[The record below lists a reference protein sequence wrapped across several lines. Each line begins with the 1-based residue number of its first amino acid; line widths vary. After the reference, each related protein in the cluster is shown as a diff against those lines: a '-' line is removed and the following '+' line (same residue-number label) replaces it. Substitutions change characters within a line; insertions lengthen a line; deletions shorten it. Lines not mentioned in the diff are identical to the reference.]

1 MTEMVRPAVLVA
13 ALLAAST
20 LAGACRATASAG
32 AAGPATPRTSCAPSG
47 YWNGRACL
55 AHGAGA
61 TILAQGESAL
71 AQFQAE
77 TALGLLERARA
88 AGPHPH
94 DEYAK
99 VFEQLGIAH
108 AYLGQEQPALAAFAM
123 LLSLDPGHLLSY
135 TLSPKATFLF
145 ERARRAAQAGP
156 RPELAVSWDHRT
168 LDVARPV
175 SLFVDVVAD
184 PRRFLRRATIYMRRR
199 GQTRYQAIDLALPGP
214 GQSRKVVLPALG
226 LARPAVLQLY
236 VSAFDDRG
244 NEVLR
249 WGDAAGPRDVSLSY
263 TPPTPW
269 YKNWRIYALAGAVV
283 AAGVGVGVYVAT
295 HQPPSTVG
303 GPASGGF

>member
-1 MTEMVRPAVLVA
+1 MTSMVRLAAFAA
-13 ALLAAST
+13 ALLVASVA
-20 LAGACRATASAG
+20 LGACRATTGAG
-32 AAGPATPRTSCAPSG
+32 STGPAIPRPSCAPSG
-47 YWNGRACL
+47 YWNGSACVP
-55 AHGAGA
+55 HGPGA
-61 TILAQGESAL
+61 KILAEGESAL
-71 AQFQAE
+71 AKFQAQD
-77 TALGLLERARA
+77 ALGLLEKARA

-108 AYLGQEQPALAAFAM
+108 AYLGQEQPALAAFDM

-145 ERARRAAQAGP
+145 ERARRAAQRGP
-156 RPELAVSWDHRT
+156 RPELAVSWDHRA
-168 LDVARPV
+168 LDVAHPV

-184 PRRFLRRATIYMRRR
+184 PRRFLDRATIYTRRR
-199 GQTRYQAIDLALPGP
+199 GQTRYQAIDVALPPP
-214 GQSRKVVLPALG
+214 GQSRKVVLPALD

-236 VSAFDDRG
+236 VSAFDARG

-249 WGDAAGPRDVSLSY
+249 WGDAADPRDVPLSY

-269 YKNWRIYALAGAVV
+269 YRNWRIYALAGAVV